1 MSSATEVYR
10 LGPDDWQAFRDVRLA
25 ALQEAPHAF
34 GSTYEGEVGG
44 SESNWRQ
51 RIADWARFVAD
62 VDGQVVGVVGAGFG
76 EFGGSAALTSLWVDP
91 RFRGRGVGTALIQA
105 VEEWARGKD
114 LTQVLLWVTE
124 ANSSAEHLYAHLG
137 FMRTGRVSEVRPGEP
152 ALEHEMSKRI

>member
-1 MSSATEVYR
+1 M
-10 LGPDDWQAFRDVRLA
+10 RLA

-34 GSTYEGEVGG
+34 GSTYEGEVAG
-44 SESNWRQ
+44 SEANWRQ
-51 RIADWARFVAD
+51 RFVAD
-62 VDGQVVGVVGAGFG
+62 VDGQVIGVVGAGFG

-124 ANSSAEHLYAHLG
+124 ANSSAEQLYKHLG
-137 FMRTGRVSEVRPGEP
+137 FTRTGRVSEVRPGEP